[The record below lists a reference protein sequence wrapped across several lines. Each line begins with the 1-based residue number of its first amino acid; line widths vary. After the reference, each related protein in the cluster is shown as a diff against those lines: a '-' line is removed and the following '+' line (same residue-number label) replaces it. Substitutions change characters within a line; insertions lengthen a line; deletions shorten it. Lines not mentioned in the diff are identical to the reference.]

1 MTPEQRAVL
10 QQALAALQSVR
21 AAVRNLDLYESDI
34 PGVGKNPFELTIE
47 AISALRAE
55 LAKPDR
61 VPLTRAQVQ
70 TIVERKH
77 FRVGYVLSTSD
88 KTLLA
93 WYRQGLR
100 DGEAEHGIR
109 GDKSW

>member
-1 MTPEQRAVL
+1 MTPEQRAAM
-10 QQALAALQSVR
+10 QQALDVLQKGDVLCEFVACKILS
-21 AAVRNLDLYESDI
+21 
-34 PGVGKNPFELTIE
+34 
-47 AISALRAE
+47 AE

-77 FRVGYVLSTSD
+77 FRVGYFLSPSD
-88 KTLLA
+88 KTLLS

-100 DGEAEHGIR
+100 DGEAEHGIT
-109 GDKSW
+109 GDKS